1 MNVNT
6 EPGAMEFTSTQSL
19 PDLYVGNNNLN
30 QSNQSREFNYEKST
44 EKFKQELRKQTMRHI
59 KCQQGLAIRTFQ

>member
-6 EPGAMEFTSTQSL
+6 EPGAMKVTSTQSL
-19 PDLYVGNNNLN
+19 PDLYVGNNNL
-30 QSNQSREFNYEKST
+30 NQSREFNYEKST